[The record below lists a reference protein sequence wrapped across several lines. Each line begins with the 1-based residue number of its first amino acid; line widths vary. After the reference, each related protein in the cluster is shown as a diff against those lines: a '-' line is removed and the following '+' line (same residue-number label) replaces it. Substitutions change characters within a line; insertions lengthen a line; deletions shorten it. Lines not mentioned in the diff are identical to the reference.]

1 MIKSNICSNL
11 LENLFIS
18 IEGEKMSKK
27 SFVPFIIAVLMI
39 ASLIAGCAGEGNT
52 AAKGDKISVFGAYAT
67 PIEEPWDGVIH
78 NALLKAKEEGLIDYT
93 YTEDIGYSGDMDRVL
108 REVAEQQKPDLIMGD
123 AFVNEEAV
131 RRVAADYPEIAF
143 AFGSEL
149 GPVSPNLAVFDNWIH
164 EPAYLC
170 GMMAGGL
177 TKTNIVGVVAAV
189 PIPEVNR
196 LVNAFIAGVKETNPD
211 AQVLVS
217 FINSFFDPATAKE
230 QALAHIAAGADVL
243 YAERAGVIEAAA
255 EKGVYVFGNMSDQN
269 EIAPEYVIT
278 GPVWDMTPTVE
289 YVVSQVKAGTF
300 TSMDLKDFSMMGKGG
315 AYLADFH
322 GNDSKVPAEILATVN
337 ARIEEIKNGSFRV
350 PIDEAQPAAV
360 N

>member
-1 MIKSNICSNL
+1 
-11 LENLFIS
+11 
-18 IEGEKMSKK
+18 MSKK

-39 ASLIAGCAGEGNT
+39 ASLIAGCAGAGEGDT
-52 AAKGDKISVFGAYAT
+52 AAEGGKISVFGAYAT

-93 YTEDIGYSGDMDRVL
+93 YTEDIGYSGDMERVL

-177 TKTNIVGVVAAV
+177 TQTNTIGVVAAV

-300 TSMDLKDFSMMGKGG
+300 TSMDLKDFSMMAKGG

>member
-1 MIKSNICSNL
+1 
-11 LENLFIS
+11 
-18 IEGEKMSKK
+18 MSTKK
-27 SFVPFIIAVLMI
+27 LVLMFVAILMI
-39 ASLIAGCAGEGNT
+39 ASLVAGCAGGEQ
-52 AAKGDKISVFGAYAT
+52 AATTGKVKVFGAFAT

-78 NALLKAKEEGLIDYT
+78 DALLKAKEDGLIDYE
-93 YTEDIGYSGDMDRVL
+93 YTEDIGYTGDMERVL

-131 RRVAADYPEIAF
+131 RRAAADYPEIAF

-170 GMMAGGL
+170 GMLAGGM
-177 TKTNIVGVVAAV
+177 TESNTIGVVAAV

-196 LVNAFIAGVKETNPD
+196 LVNAFIAGAKETNPEVT
-211 AQVLVS
+211 VLVS

-230 QALAHIAAGADVL
+230 QALAHISAGADVL

-269 EIAPEYVIT
+269 AVAPEWVIS
-278 GPVWDMTPTVE
+278 GPVWNMTPTVE
-289 YVVSQVKAGTF
+289 YVIKQVATGTF
-300 TSMDLKDFSMMGKGG
+300 TAMDLKDFSMFALGG
-315 AYLADFH
+315 ASMAPYH
-322 GNDSKVPAEILATVN
+322 GNESKIPADVLAAVT
-337 ARIEEIKNGSFRV
+337 AKEEAIKTGMFRV
-350 PIDEAQPAAV
+350 PIDEAQPDAV

>member
-1 MIKSNICSNL
+1 
-11 LENLFIS
+11 
-18 IEGEKMSKK
+18 MSKK
-27 SFVPFIIAVLMI
+27 SLILVLVTVLMI
-39 ASLIAGCAGEGNT
+39 TSLIAGCAGGAT
-52 AAKGDKISVFGAYAT
+52 TSTGGKVKVFGAYAT
-67 PIEEPWDGVIH
+67 PIEEAWDGAIH
-78 NALLKAKEEGLIDYT
+78 QALLKAKTDGLIDYT
-93 YTEDIGYSGDMDRVL
+93 YTENIGYSGDMERVL

-149 GPVSPNLAVFDNWIH
+149 GPVTPNLAVFDNWIH

-170 GMMAGGL
+170 GMIAGGL
-177 TKTNIVGVVAAV
+177 TKSNTVGVVAAV

-196 LVNAFIAGVKETNPD
+196 LVNAFIAGAKETNPD
-211 AQVLVS
+211 VKVLVS
-217 FINSFFDPATAKE
+217 FIGSFMDLATAKE
-230 QALAHIAAGADVL
+230 QALAQISSGADVL
-243 YAERAGVIEAAA
+243 YAERQGVIEAAA
-255 EKGVYVFGNMSDQN
+255 EKGVYVFGNMLDQN
-269 EIAPEYVIT
+269 DIAPDYVIT
-278 GPVWDMTPTVE
+278 GPVWNMTPTVE

-315 AYLADFH
+315 ALLADYH
-322 GNDSKVPAEILATVN
+322 GNDSKIPADVLKAVN
-337 ARIEEIKNGSFRV
+337 AKIEGIKNGSVRI

>member
-1 MIKSNICSNL
+1 
-11 LENLFIS
+11 
-18 IEGEKMSKK
+18 MSKK
-27 SFVPFIIAVLMI
+27 SLVPMFVAILMI
-39 ASLIAGCAGEGNT
+39 ASLIAGCAGSGEE
-52 AAKGDKISVFGAYAT
+52 AATTGKVKVFGAFAT

-78 NALLKAKEEGLIDYT
+78 DALLKAKEDGLIDYS
-93 YTEDIGYSGDMDRVL
+93 YTEDIGYTGDMERVL

-131 RRVAADYPEIAF
+131 RRVAADYPQIAF

-170 GMMAGGL
+170 GMLAGGM
-177 TKTNIVGVVAAV
+177 TKTNTIGVVAAV

-196 LVNAFIAGVKETNPD
+196 LVNAFIAGAKETNPE
-211 AQVLVS
+211 ATVLVS

-230 QALAHIAAGADVL
+230 QALAHISAGADVL

-269 EIAPEYVIT
+269 EIAPEWVIS
-278 GPVWDMTPTVE
+278 GPVWNMTPTVE
-289 YVVSQVKAGTF
+289 YVVKQVAAGTF
-300 TSMDLKDFSMMGKGG
+300 TAMDLKDFSMFALGG
-315 AYLADFH
+315 ASMAPYH
-322 GNDSKVPAEILATVN
+322 GNESKVPPEILTAVT
-337 ARIEEIKNGSFRV
+337 AKEEAIKTGMFRV
-350 PIDEAQPAAV
+350 PIDEAQPGAV

>member
-1 MIKSNICSNL
+1 
-11 LENLFIS
+11 
-18 IEGEKMSKK
+18 MSKK

-39 ASLIAGCAGEGNT
+39 ASLIAGCAGAGEGDT
-52 AAKGDKISVFGAYAT
+52 AAEGGKISVFGAYAT

-78 NALLKAKEEGLIDYT
+78 NALLKAKEDGLIDYT
-93 YTEDIGYSGDMDRVL
+93 YTEDIGYSGDMERVL

-177 TKTNIVGVVAAV
+177 TQTNTVGVVAAV

-196 LVNAFIAGVKETNPD
+196 LVNAFVAGVKETNPD

-243 YAERAGVIEAAA
+243 YAERSGVIEAAA

-269 EIAPEYVIT
+269 ETAPEFVIT
-278 GPVWDMTPTVE
+278 GPVWDMAPTVE
-289 YVVSQVKAGTF
+289 YVVSQVNAGTF
-300 TSMDLKDFSMMGKGG
+300 TSMDLKDFSMMAKGG
-315 AYLADFH
+315 SYLADYH
-322 GNDSKVPAEILATVN
+322 GNDSKVPAEIITAVN
-337 ARIEEIKNGSFRV
+337 TRIEEIKNGSFRV

>member
-1 MIKSNICSNL
+1 
-11 LENLFIS
+11 
-18 IEGEKMSKK
+18 MSKK
-27 SFVPFIIAVLMI
+27 SLVPIIVVVLMI
-39 ASLIAGCAGEGNT
+39 ASLIAGCAGGGST
-52 AAKGDKISVFGAYAT
+52 GASDKVKVFGAFAT

-78 NALLKAKEEGLIDYT
+78 DALLKAKEAGLIDYT
-93 YTEDIGYSGDMDRVL
+93 YTEDIGYSGDMERVL

-149 GPVSPNLAVFDNWIH
+149 GPAAPNLAVFDNWIH

-170 GMMAGGL
+170 GMIAGGM
-177 TKTNIVGVVAAV
+177 TKTNTVGIVAAV

-196 LVNAFIAGVKETNPD
+196 LVNAFIAGVKETNPE

-243 YAERAGVIEAAA
+243 YGERAGVIEAAA
-255 EKGVYVFGNMSDQN
+255 EKGVYAFGNMSDQN
-269 EIAPEYVIT
+269 EVAPEYVIT
-278 GPVWDMTPTVE
+278 GPVWNMTPTVE
-289 YVVSQVKAGTF
+289 YVVAQVKAKTF
-300 TSMDLKDFSMMGKGG
+300 AAIDLKDFSMMALGG
-315 AYLADFH
+315 ATLAPYH
-322 GNDSKVPAEILATVN
+322 GNDSKIPAATLEAVK
-337 ARIEEIKNGSFRV
+337 AKEEAIKTGMFRV
-350 PIDEAQPAAV
+350 PIDEAQPKAV

>member
-1 MIKSNICSNL
+1 MTKKLTIVIALVMIFTL
-11 LENLFIS
+11 
-18 IEGEKMSKK
+18 
-27 SFVPFIIAVLMI
+27 VL
-39 ASLIAGCAGEGNT
+39 SGCAK
-52 AAKGDKISVFGAYAT
+52 AAPAEEETGLIKVFGAYAT

-78 NALLKAKEEGLIDYT
+78 AALQKAADEGKIEYT
-93 YTEDIGYSGDMDRVL
+93 YTEDIGYTGDMERVL

-149 GPVSPNLAVFDNWIH
+149 GPATPNLAVFDNWIH

-170 GMMAGGL
+170 GMIAGGI
-177 TKTNIVGVVAAV
+177 TETNTVGVVAAV

-196 LVNAFIAGVKETNPD
+196 LVNAFIAGVKETNPE
-211 AQVLVS
+211 AEVLVS

-230 QALAHIAAGADVL
+230 QALAHISAGADVL

-255 EKGVYVFGNMSDQN
+255 EKGVFVFGNMSDQN
-269 EIAPEYVIT
+269 ATAPDYVISSV
-278 GPVWDMTPTVE
+278 VWNMDPTVA
-289 YVVSQVKAGTF
+289 YVISMVETGTF
-300 TSMDLKDFSMMGKGG
+300 QPVDLKDYSMFALGG
-315 AYLADFH
+315 SSLADFH
-322 GNDSKVPAEILATVN
+322 GNDSKIPAEILTAV
-337 ARIEEIKNGSFRV
+337 EEKEAAIKSGLFRV
-350 PIDEAQPAAV
+350 PIDEAQPEAV